1 MDSQYHNL
9 RAHTAEVGATASDTA
24 ETGNTV
30 QRLAYR
36 RDLQDDEVSSI
47 SDERNEEEAESNRLP
62 ERAYVSDEKTPQMSV
77 MPTSH
82 LESNSPGQYEHH
94 SAQQYRGGIMR
105 LKNYAHDWWLFE
117 LGALAIS
124 YMAMIA
130 LVIILKLYENEPV
143 PRWPGHINLN
153 ALISVTST
161 IMKAAIAVPITASIS
176 QMKWVWFKE
185 RNPIRGMQVFD
196 EASRGPLGAL
206 KLLFSKYV
214 LSLASLG
221 ALIILLALGMDPF
234 FQQVVSYPLELRV
247 ETHVSDSS
255 VAHLPKGSSYNS
267 VRATEKT
274 GDPAAEYA
282 MQQ

>member
-1 MDSQYHNL
+1 MDSQYHNIT
-9 RAHTAEVGATASDTA
+9 AHTAGVEATATDTA

-30 QRLAYR
+30 QRLAYHR
-36 RDLQDDEVSSI
+36 NYQDDEVSSI
-47 SDERNEEEAESNRLP
+47 SDEPNEEESGINRLQ
-62 ERAYVSDEKTPQMSV
+62 ERVYASDEKTPQMSV
-77 MPTSH
+77 MPTSN
-82 LESNSPGQYEHH
+82 LESNSLGHYEPH
-94 SAQQYRGGIMR
+94 SAQQYQGRIMR
-105 LKNYAHDWWLFE
+105 LKNYAHNWWLFE

-143 PRWPGHINLN
+143 PRWPGHITLN

-176 QMKWVWFKE
+176 QTKWMWFKE
-185 RNPIRGMQVFD
+185 RNPVRGMQVFD

-234 FQQVVSYPLELRV
+234 FQQVVSYPLEFR
-247 ETHVSDSS
+247 EMHVSDSS
-255 VAHLPKGSSYNS
+255 IAHLPKGSSYSS